1 MHKQSDAIRGRGRI
15 PLINAGRIDAAVQK
29 VLSSGEELT
38 MQGVAA
44 DLGVNVTTL
53 YRHTGGLE
61 GLRKIYAHQISDKVG
76 QEPLPDGKQWKEW
89 LIELS
94 DFYRAAFLQNPDLLR
109 YAQAALD
116 PGFQRLER
124 ATKTLVEYGFEPR
137 EAVRAHA
144 FLVNNIVGYVHQEL
158 QTLHESSEGITPTYS
173 KLAHLLQ
180 SGSEKLP
187 TLTGLNLDD
196 VDLDRDA
203 NFQYFIAYAIDGIA
217 AHTKAKNSSPTV

>member
-1 MHKQSDAIRGRGRI
+1 MHKQLETGRGRGRT
-15 PLINAGRIDAAVQK
+15 PLINRSLIEAAVQK
-29 VLSSGEELT
+29 VLSSGDELT

-61 GLRKIYAHQISDKVG
+61 GLRRIYAHQISDKVG
-76 QEPLPDGKQWKEW
+76 PEPLPESKLWREW
-89 LIELS
+89 LHELAN
-94 DFYRAAFLQNPDLLR
+94 FYRSAFLQNPDLLK

-116 PGFQRLER
+116 PGFERLER

-158 QTLHESSEGITPTYS
+158 QTLQESSEGITPTYS
-173 KLAHLLQ
+173 RLSNLLQ
-180 SGSEKLP
+180 SGSDALP

-196 VDLDRDA
+196 NDLDRDA
-203 NFQYFIAYAIDGIA
+203 NFHFFIAYAIDGIA
-217 AHTKAKNSSPTV
+217 VHASPP

>member
-1 MHKQSDAIRGRGRI
+1 MQNQPDSSRGRGRI
-15 PLINAGRIDAAVQK
+15 PLINERLIDAAVQK
-29 VLSSGEELT
+29 VLRSGEELT

-61 GLRKIYAHQISDKVG
+61 GLRRIYAHQISDEVG
-76 QEPLPDGKQWKEW
+76 QEPSPEGRQWKEW
-89 LIELS
+89 LKELAN
-94 DFYRAAFLQNPDLLR
+94 FYRAAFLENPDLLK

-116 PGFQRLER
+116 PGFERLER
-124 ATKTLVEYGFEPR
+124 ATKILVEYGFEPR

-173 KLAHLLQ
+173 RLSNLLQ
-180 SGSEKLP
+180 SGSDKLP
-187 TLTGLNLDD
+187 TLTELNLDHN
-196 VDLDRDA
+196 DLDRDA
-203 NFQYFIAYAIDGIA
+203 NFQFFIAYAIDGIA
-217 AHTKAKNSSPTV
+217 VHMSAGEST